1 MGAELPRAGWYPD
14 PQDASKLRYWDGEGW
29 TAHTSVGT
37 VSPRGL
43 PPPLPPSV
51 QPGWY
56 RDAFIPTRARYW
68 DGKAWHLHTYPIGA
82 PTDEAPATSTSGP
95 TGAAHRPAPHSG
107 RGAVD
112 HPGRPVHLRR
122 PVWMGAVGV
131 LALAIVA
138 AALAMSNGN
147 SPHGAASAR
156 VTQLST
162 GAPPRAGASST
173 TTVTRAPATTV
184 DAAAA
189 WRSTYW
195 APFLTAMERDRVAV
209 STAITRASTGG
220 AAPVVQ
226 AGHQL
231 ATDVST
237 FSAYP
242 SISDPGAEQH
252 WRALL
257 ADLSTAANEAGTY
270 SGSPASASV
279 VSNSLLQALSE
290 EQQIIGIM
298 GWK

>member
-68 DGKAWHLHTYPIGA
+68 DGKAWHLHTYPISA
-82 PTDEAPATSTSGP
+82 PADEAPTSTSGP
-95 TGAAHRPAPHSG
+95 TGAARQLTLHSEHG
-107 RGAVD
+107 SADR
-112 HPGRPVHLRR
+112 PGRPVHLRR
-122 PVWMGAVGV
+122 SVWMGAAGV
-131 LALAIVA
+131 FALAIVGTA
-138 AALAMSNGN
+138 FAMSNGH

-156 VTQLST
+156 VTQLSS
-162 GAPPRAGASST
+162 GAPPRAGASTS
-173 TTVTRAPATTV
+173 TTVTRAPTTTV

-195 APFLTAMERDRVAV
+195 APFLTTMERDRIAV
-209 STAITRASTGG
+209 STAITRANTAGR
-220 AAPVVQ
+220 AAVVQ

-242 SISDPGAEQH
+242 PLSNPGAEQH
-252 WRALL
+252 WQALL
-257 ADLSTAANEAGTY
+257 ADLSTAASEAATY